1 MTTANSKF
9 YREKKLRVR
18 SRLTASADA
27 NTSQHAVNYM
37 LSLHSSQYVF
47 AFTGQQQENIQC
59 KVNLIWQPRHE
70 RPLQFSIATDW
81 LTDITRQTQ
90 CLTGTLCTHKHLPA
104 YHTSTI
110 WLRNSKKNFRRLYC
124 SFRST
129 ANVHTH
135 THTVVNNTSSDTAIC
150 STPM

>member
-70 RPLQFSIATDW
+70 RPLQFSIAADW

-110 WLRNSKKNFRRLYC
+110 WLRNSNRLQKTLLLFQINSKC
-124 SFRST
+124 
-129 ANVHTH
+129 TH